1 MGALGGTL
9 ARGMA
14 RPLSVILPAWNE
26 AERLGATLEAV
37 GAFLSAHAPG
47 GEVLVVDDGSTDGT
61 PDVARRLGA
70 RVLVHPE
77 NRGKGAAVRTGMLAA
92 EGDFRLFCDV
102 DLSTP
107 MEEALRLRAALERG
121 GAVALGS
128 RMISGATVTRARQ
141 RRRAALSVVFNQ
153 LIRELAPGV
162 SDTQCGFKMFTAEA
176 ANLLFRRSRINRYA
190 FDVEVLLIARRHGLR
205 IEEVPI
211 RWAEADSSRVRLVRD
226 GARML
231 VDLARITA
239 FNARGAYA

>member
-1 MGALGGTL
+1 MTC
-9 ARGMA
+9 
-14 RPLSVILPAWNE
+14 PLSVILPAWNE
-26 AERLGATLEAV
+26 AERLSATIEEV
-37 GAFLSAHAPG
+37 RAFLSAHAPG
-47 GEVLVVDDGSTDGT
+47 GEIVVVDDGSSDGT
-61 PDVARRLGA
+61 PALARRLGA

-92 EGDFRLFCDV
+92 EGELRLFCDV

-107 MEEALRLRAALERG
+107 MEEAVRLREALEG
-121 GAVALGS
+121 GAAVALGS

-176 ANLLFRRSRINRYA
+176 ANLLFRRGRIDRYA
-190 FDVEVLLIARRHGLR
+190 FDVELLLIARHHHLR
-205 IEEVPI
+205 VDEVPI
-211 RWAEADSSRVRLVRD
+211 RWAEADSSRVRLLHD

-231 VDLARITA
+231 VDLARIA
-239 FNARGAYA
+239 KLNVRGAYA